1 MSNDL
6 ILNISSTP
14 RPQSPASLWNV
25 PAKLV
30 GKRTNEWVS
39 IEIEDDGKKEA
50 AKIGW
55 KATVDVEFEGEGKF
69 KKYVW
74 DLFVNC

>member
-1 MSNDL
+1 M
-6 ILNISSTP
+6 
-14 RPQSPASLWNV
+14 

-30 GKRTNEWVS
+30 GKRANEWVS

-55 KATVDVEFEGEGKF
+55 KAVVELELEGEGKS
-69 KKYVW
+69 KRYVR
-74 DLFVNC
+74 DKCN

>member
-1 MSNDL
+1 MRNA
-6 ILNISSTP
+6 

-30 GKRTNEWVS
+30 GKRAQEWVS
-39 IEIEDDGKKEA
+39 IEVEDDSKKEA

-55 KATVDVEFEGEGKF
+55 KAEVEMELEGEAKS
-69 KKYVW
+69 KK
-74 DLFVNC
+74 